1 MTNKVH
7 DDVDANLGENIIIPP
22 MPSSASS
29 PPISETIFAPLDE
42 TSDKVHDAS
51 DASHIDNIIDTPR
64 PSSAAG
70 ATGETISYQMCNYGI
85 RVGQNCSRLTKF
97 IVHYYLC
104 LQMNLLSRY
113 II

>member
-1 MTNKVH
+1 MVH
-7 DDVDANLGENIIIPP
+7 DDVDANLRENIIIPP

-29 PPISETIFAPLDE
+29 PPTSETIVAPLDE
-42 TSDKVHDAS
+42 MTDKVHDAS
-51 DASHIDNIIDTPR
+51 DASVIENVTDTPR
-64 PSSAAG
+64 PSSTVG

-85 RVGQNCSRLTKF
+85 RVSQNCLRFTKF
-97 IVHYYLC
+97 IVRYYLC

>member
-1 MTNKVH
+1 
-7 DDVDANLGENIIIPP
+7 

-29 PPISETIFAPLDE
+29 PPTSETIVAPLDE
-42 TSDKVHDAS
+42 MTDKVHDAG
-51 DASHIDNIIDTPR
+51 DASLIENITDTPR

-70 ATGETISYQMCNYGI
+70 ATGETILYQMCNYGI
-85 RVGQNCSRLTKF
+85 RVSQNCSRLTKF

>member
-29 PPISETIFAPLDE
+29 PPTSETIVAPSDE
-42 TSDKVHDAS
+42 MTDKVHDAG
-51 DASHIDNIIDTPR
+51 DASLIENITDTPR
-64 PSSAAG
+64 LSSVVG

-85 RVGQNCSRLTKF
+85 HVSQNC
-97 IVHYYLC
+97 
-104 LQMNLLSRY
+104 
-113 II
+113 